1 MTSTATLPSACAL
14 VYTAPS
20 VSVKHTG
27 FGDPSHSRRSSRAPF
42 GQRLFYVHALR
53 MAHMAYLFGGPCG
66 DIREGVPVPTAGS
79 PTPHGLPPS
88 FGDGCGRFPTCSVGA
103 FMANTLTHK

>member
-1 MTSTATLPSACAL
+1 MTCATTLPSARAL

-20 VSVKHTG
+20 VPVKHTG
-27 FGDPSHSRRSSRAPF
+27 FGDPFHSRRSSRATF

-66 DIREGVPVPTAGS
+66 DTREGVPVPTAGS

-88 FGDGCGRFPTCSVGA
+88 FGDEGGRFQTCSEGA
-103 FMANTLTHK
+103 ING